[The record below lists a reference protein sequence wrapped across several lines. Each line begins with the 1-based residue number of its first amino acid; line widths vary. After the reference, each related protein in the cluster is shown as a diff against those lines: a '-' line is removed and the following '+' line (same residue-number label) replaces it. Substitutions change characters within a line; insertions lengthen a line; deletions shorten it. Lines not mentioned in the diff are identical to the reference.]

1 MDWNDEKGELLAG
14 LGTAEDVRES
24 PVLPPQSGLEL
35 VLSLT
40 GRQKDLEVSYP
51 FFQMITD

>member
-1 MDWNDEKGELLAG
+1 M
-14 LGTAEDVRES
+14 DVRES
-24 PVLPPQSGLEL
+24 PVLPPQSGLEM

-40 GRQKDLEVSYP
+40 GKQKGLEVSYP